1 MEFFQTFAVAFVI
14 FMAIDLLYLGVIAK
28 KFVRKHMGHLM
39 GDIKWPVA
47 IIFYIQYVLGLIHFV
62 INPAL
67 EVGDPNEAFMN
78 GALYGFFL
86 YATYE
91 LTSYSTLR
99 KWPSG
104 FVIPDI
110 AWGTTLSALVA
121 ILSFTVLN

>member
-28 KFVRKHMGHLM
+28 QFVQQHMGHLM
-39 GDIKWPVA
+39 GPVKWPIA
-47 IIFYIQYVLGLIHFV
+47 LIFYVQYVLGLIHFV

-67 EVGDPNEAFMN
+67 ELGDPNEAFMN

-91 LTSYSTLR
+91 LTSYATLK
-99 KWPSG
+99 KWPSR